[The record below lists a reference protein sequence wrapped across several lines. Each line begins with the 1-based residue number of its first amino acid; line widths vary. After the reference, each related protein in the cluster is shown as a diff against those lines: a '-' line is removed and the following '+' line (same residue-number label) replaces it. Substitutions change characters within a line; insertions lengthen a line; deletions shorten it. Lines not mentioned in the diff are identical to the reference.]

1 MANLEII
8 DSTLHKDLRV
18 AIAYEREL
26 GHGMGSV
33 MVLPS
38 EILEVQREYPIVF
51 RKHPETGQFLTTA
64 LLGFE
69 QQENLFLGDGAKWQ
83 AKYIPLAM
91 TKGPF
96 FVGVNKESAEKNLV
110 ICINR
115 DDPRVGKKDGELLFD
130 ETGSPSIYLH
140 SIRVNLFRLHEGI
153 TDTKNMVDAFLA
165 ANLIESVN
173 LEIEFINKQAINFN
187 GAYTINA
194 ENLTQLS
201 DEQIKSLNAEGYLA
215 LAYFIAG
222 SLGNVRHLIEMKN
235 KILSL

>member
-1 MANLEII
+1 MANLQII
-8 DSTLHKDLRV
+8 DPTLHKDLRV
-18 AIAYEREL
+18 ATAYEREL

-51 RKHPETGQFLTTA
+51 RKHPETGQFLVTA

-69 QQENLFLGDGAKWQ
+69 QQENLFLGDAAKWQ
-83 AKYIPLAM
+83 ANYIPLAM

-96 FVGVNKESAEKNLV
+96 FVGTNKDSAEEHLVVCVNK
-110 ICINR
+110 
-115 DDPRVGKKDGELLFD
+115 DDPRVGQKNGELLFD
-130 ETGSPSIYLH
+130 ELGNPSIYLNT
-140 SIRVNLFRLHEGI
+140 IRVNLFRLHEGI
-153 TDTKNMVDAFLA
+153 ADTKKMVDAFLA

-173 LEIEFINKQAINFN
+173 IEIEFKNKTAVNFN

-194 ENLTQLS
+194 ENLTQLG
-201 DEQIKSLNAEGYLA
+201 DEQIRSLNAEGYLA

-222 SLGNVRHLIEMKN
+222 SLGNVKRLIDMKN
-235 KILSL
+235 RTL

>member
-1 MANLEII
+1 MANLQII
-8 DSTLHKDLRV
+8 DPTLHKDLRV

-26 GHGMGSV
+26 GHDMGTI
-33 MVLPS
+33 MILPS
-38 EILEVQREYPIVF
+38 EILDVQREYAIVF

-96 FVGVNKESAEKNLV
+96 FVGVNKENTENQLV
-110 ICINR
+110 VCINR
-115 DDPRVGKKDGELLFD
+115 DDPRVGQENGELLFN
-130 ETGSPSIYLH
+130 ELGKPSAYLDA
-140 SIRVNLFRLHEGI
+140 IRLNLSRLHEGI
-153 TDTKNMVDAFLA
+153 TDIKKMVDAFLA

-173 LEIEFINKQAINFN
+173 MEIEFNNKKIINFS
-187 GAYTINA
+187 GAYTINS
-194 ENLTQLS
+194 ENLTQLG
-201 DEQIKSLNAEGYLA
+201 DEQIRSLNAEGYLA

-235 KILSL
+235 KTLSS

>member
-1 MANLEII
+1 MANLQII
-8 DSTLHKDLRV
+8 DSRLHKNLKV
-18 AIAYEREL
+18 ATAYEREL
-26 GHGMGSV
+26 GHDMGSV

-51 RKHPETGQFLTTA
+51 RKHPETGQFLATA

-69 QQENLFLGDGAKWQ
+69 QQENLFLSEGAKWQ
-83 AKYIPLAM
+83 ANYIPLAM

-96 FVGVNKESAEKNLV
+96 FVGINKESAGKPLV
-110 ICINR
+110 ICINN
-115 DDPRVGKKDGELLFD
+115 DDPRVGQENGELLFD
-130 ETGSPSIYLH
+130 ELGNPSIYLNT
-140 SIRVNLFRLHEGI
+140 IRVNLFRLHEGI
-153 TDTKNMVDAFLA
+153 TDTKKMVDAFLA

-173 LEIEFINKQAINFN
+173 MEIEFINKKAINFN

-194 ENLTQLS
+194 EKLTQLD
-201 DEQIKSLNAEGYLA
+201 DEQIRSLNAEGYLA

-235 KILSL
+235 KTLSS